1 MDNRADCSSAH
12 SILEGVAGS
21 GIDDRRR
28 YNLET
33 EKDYLYQVAIRDWVE
48 NSLGTEIMVPVYG
61 PKNEYEYDIYIQSV
75 LIPEEVVQSEMKNDT
90 YNAGSLEPGIT
101 VYGSWENDEKLYQH
115 WNNDKGL
122 EPFVIKR
129 EFNDLAEDYI
139 EIVEEFRLLFNLYYN
154 SQKKEYIDLAGGNIS
169 VVKVAENGSV
179 TVHKRYLKTYLAL
192 KEKVLVIHVDSRCVG
207 ISREE
212 KIKEDCVSYHDGT
225 ATLYNLNMGQLH
237 TFSQNLNYS
246 ILYAKK
252 IIRGCDLRDCNVWPY
267 NEEKSYVEFII
278 GVDDDGKEIRY
289 TCNPKNLDN
298 YFGANPSAPHY
309 LTPVYFDAAVLG
321 KYYSKPEIY
330 KVEDGIIRCGTLWT
344 LYIDNTRDGY
354 VSAYLGDLGRNLPN
368 EAEQYYWRGF
378 NRAIEGHL
386 SRTKIQR
393 NFMSIASDSETSDFI
408 FKRKYVDVN
417 SKFTKKFGWP
427 LFLPLTEYDLYNF
440 EIIRIPINNSVAEMD
455 MLVLSLVK
463 VLIDSLNEKEIIKQ
477 LNGEYVKLVGSISKI
492 EAWLNEKEIEGA
504 SKHIKYLRKLQEL
517 RSSGTG
523 HRKGKGYQKI
533 SRALD
538 IQKENY
544 AETFTRLLESAT
556 SFLELIERNFDNLI

>member
-1 MDNRADCSSAH
+1 M
-12 SILEGVAGS
+12 
-21 GIDDRRR
+21 
-28 YNLET
+28 
-33 EKDYLYQVAIRDWVE
+33 
-48 NSLGTEIMVPVYG
+48 
-61 PKNEYEYDIYIQSV
+61 
-75 LIPEEVVQSEMKNDT
+75 
-90 YNAGSLEPGIT
+90 
-101 VYGSWENDEKLYQH
+101 
-115 WNNDKGL
+115 
-122 EPFVIKR
+122 
-129 EFNDLAEDYI
+129 
-139 EIVEEFRLLFNLYYN
+139 
-154 SQKKEYIDLAGGNIS
+154 
-169 VVKVAENGSV
+169 
-179 TVHKRYLKTYLAL
+179 
-192 KEKVLVIHVDSRCVG
+192 LVIHVDSRCVG

-330 KVEDGIIRCGTLWT
+330 KVEDGIIRCGTLWA

-393 NFMSIASDSETSDFI
+393 DFMSIASDSETSDFI

>member
-61 PKNEYEYDIYIQSV
+61 PKNENEYDIYIQSV

-252 IIRGCDLRDCNVWPY
+252 IIRGCDLRDCNVRPY

-330 KVEDGIIRCGTLWT
+330 KVEDGIIRCGTLWA

-393 NFMSIASDSETSDFI
+393 DFMSIASDSETSDFI

-492 EAWLNEKEIEGA
+492 EACLNEKEIEGA

-517 RSSGTG
+517 RSSG
-523 HRKGKGYQKI
+523 
-533 SRALD
+533 
-538 IQKENY
+538 
-544 AETFTRLLESAT
+544 
-556 SFLELIERNFDNLI
+556 